1 MLAIATAR
9 KRCVQAFS
17 FSGVGSAISRHRPSI
32 SKRLFGSADS
42 AAEPSNASTP
52 PESPLPPP
60 GEDDL
65 VSFYLLRHGQTN
77 FNAIGRIQVGLYMRV
92 L

>member
-42 AAEPSNASTP
+42 AAEPSNATP

-77 FNAIGRIQVGLYMRV
+77 FNAIGRIQVGWYICL